1 MTYAAGDAVQA
12 ALYDRLRGD
21 AGLAALVGAAVHD
34 RPPEGALP
42 PLYVLIGPE
51 EVRDASDATGGGA
64 RHDVTVTV
72 IATAAGF
79 APAKAAAAEVSRA
92 LTEGAPPALARGR
105 VVGIWFLRARSRIDG
120 AAGARRIDL
129 RFRLRIED

>member
-1 MTYAAGDAVQA
+1 MTYAAGEAVQA
-12 ALYDRLRGD
+12 ALYDRLRND
-21 AGLAALVGAAVHD
+21 AGLATLVGGAVYD
-34 RPPEGALP
+34 RPPDGALP

-51 EVRDASDATGGGA
+51 EVRDASDITGGGA

-79 APAKAAAAEVSRA
+79 APAKAAAGEVSRA
-92 LTEGAPPALARGR
+92 LTRDPPPALARGR
-105 VVGIWFLRARSRIDG
+105 VVGIWFLRARSRLTG
-120 AAGARRIDL
+120 TAGARRIDL